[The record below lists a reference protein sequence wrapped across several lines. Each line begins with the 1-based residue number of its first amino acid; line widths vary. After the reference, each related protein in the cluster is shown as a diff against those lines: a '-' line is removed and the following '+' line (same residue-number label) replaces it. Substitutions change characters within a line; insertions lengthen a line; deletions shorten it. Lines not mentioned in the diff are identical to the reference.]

1 MKDYISDQNHLPYAN
16 HRYPTRSKDK
26 DAPFV
31 SYSGQASATVT
42 GNKGS
47 RKRAI
52 SDEENVN
59 TARSPLQN
67 KKKGVVEHK
76 VPGSMIEDVT
86 ESISVEGISSS
97 SNRYQLQQR

>member
-1 MKDYISDQNHLPYAN
+1 MKDYISDENHLPYAN

-26 DAPFV
+26 DAPYV

-52 SDEENVN
+52 SDEEISSSSKEIRSSGTVN
-59 TARSPLQN
+59 TARSPLPD

-76 VPGSMIEDVT
+76 VPGSMID
-86 ESISVEGISSS
+86 
-97 SNRYQLQQR
+97 

>member
-1 MKDYISDQNHLPYAN
+1 MSNLSDFGVAERKISAVRSLLKDYISDQNHLPYAN

-26 DAPFV
+26 NAPFV

-52 SDEENVN
+52 SEE
-59 TARSPLQN
+59 
-67 KKKGVVEHK
+67 E
-76 VPGSMIEDVT
+76 
-86 ESISVEGISSS
+86 ISSS
-97 SNRYQLQQR
+97 SKQRRT